1 MHLLGE
7 LIRGREIF
15 GWPTWGMLIETID
28 KVDWIVSL
36 CRNLLHRRSNL
47 KQCKSCF
54 YQREKGVHIK
64 SSHEILLLKK
74 SLNKRF
80 QNIAE
85 NDNFFIADFRVFFFF
100 FFCIHSYRNKWNFG
114 CINEIEEK
122 YYEDLE
128 KRTYTDETSSYNYY
142 NDSFATLLKQS
153 HVNRS
158 FIWKIDSRSS
168 SERTNVQC
176 HQELKK
182 RSRDVLSRSTIL
194 TTTLLILL

>member
-1 MHLLGE
+1 VHLLGE

-74 SLNKRF
+74 KAWISVFKISSKMITLSWRIF
-80 QNIAE
+80 A
-85 NDNFFIADFRVFFFF
+85 FFFF
-100 FFCIHSYRNKWNFG
+100 FLYSLIQEQMEFWVYKWNW
-114 CINEIEEK
+114 
-122 YYEDLE
+122 
-128 KRTYTDETSSYNYY
+128 R
-142 NDSFATLLKQS
+142 
-153 HVNRS
+153 
-158 FIWKIDSRSS
+158 KI
-168 SERTNVQC
+168 
-176 HQELKK
+176 LW
-182 RSRDVLSRSTIL
+182 RSREKNIYRWNLIIQLLQWQLRNPSETI
-194 TTTLLILL
+194 TR